1 MTLKKNW
8 LLAGLI
14 ALVGVAPAAADDLT
28 GADEILCSGLFANR
42 CFADGDCVSGTP
54 QQWNIPQFIIIDFE
68 DKMPRTT
75 EASGLNRQT
84 PIEVMER
91 DGDWI
96 FLQGVEMGRAFSFA
110 INEKSGDMTAAVA
123 HEGVAVAAFAACTPT
138 DD

>member
-8 LLAGLI
+8 LSAALI
-14 ALVGVAPAAADDLT
+14 TLIGVVPAAADDLT
-28 GADEILCSGLFANR
+28 GADEVLCSGLFANR

-54 QQWNIPQFIIIDFE
+54 QQWNIPQFIIFDLE
-68 DKMPRTT
+68 DKMLRTT

-84 PIEVMER
+84 PIENVQRE
-91 DGDWI
+91 GDWI

-123 HEGVAVAAFAACTPT
+123 HEGVAVAAFGVCTPM